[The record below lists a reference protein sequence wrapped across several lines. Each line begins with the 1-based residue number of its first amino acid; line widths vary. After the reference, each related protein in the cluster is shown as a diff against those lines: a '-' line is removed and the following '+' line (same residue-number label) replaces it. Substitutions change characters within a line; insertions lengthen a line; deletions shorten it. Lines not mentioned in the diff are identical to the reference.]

1 MTQKDFAFTST
12 SPLYMSTTF
21 ALYPCSSTCTRPKT
35 VHGCTLMRYDQC
47 APVFGSF
54 QESLLLTPAHAPSR
68 LSAGGGGGRTAEL
81 RAIQR
86 SAKACCLH
94 RAELRIPRATGGRC
108 AGVKSTTAPASL
120 AAAKTGAGRDSVKL
134 PTGESC
140 ITLTTSLPRRVRLGL
155 RPRLLHF
162 PRAPPLRPRQFG
174 IGDSPARIMI
184 GGSPARSWPWWRLSR
199 P

>member
-1 MTQKDFAFTST
+1 VLLAPRGAAHTARYRRAVGRGKIND
-12 SPLYMSTTF
+12 P
-21 ALYPCSSTCTRPKT
+21 ALS
-35 VHGCTLMRYDQC
+35 D
-47 APVFGSF
+47 
-54 QESLLLTPAHAPSR
+54 E
-68 LSAGGGGGRTAEL
+68 
-81 RAIQR
+81 
-86 SAKACCLH
+86 
-94 RAELRIPRATGGRC
+94 
-108 AGVKSTTAPASL
+108 
-120 AAAKTGAGRDSVKL
+120 TGAGRDSAKL